1 MKYALTAIN
10 IRVCYRL
17 PGEWLPGVSARCP
30 CRQSPALRP
39 GRRRRHQRQYPL
51 VRHWARATPCA
62 VDSST
67 MPGCTSWLRPA
78 LMLSGTK
85 PVRWAAQQRARQAG
99 HQVALKHLG
108 LQRRALRGH
117 PDGGRGQWRG
127 SGCHG
132 AGHSVQ
138 RQMAWQVHAVMQD
151 AQDVDLVLV
160 TVDPENNQMPPSAS
174 LSGHMQGVNIFGHV
188 TARFATDDRGASA

>member
-10 IRVCYRL
+10 IRVFDRL

-51 VRHWARATPCA
+51 VRHWAPATPCA

-85 PVRWAAQQRARQAG
+85 PVAT
-99 HQVALKHLG
+99 
-108 LQRRALRGH
+108 
-117 PDGGRGQWRG
+117 
-127 SGCHG
+127 GC
-132 AGHSVQ
+132 
-138 RQMAWQVHAVMQD
+138 
-151 AQDVDLVLV
+151 
-160 TVDPENNQMPPSAS
+160 
-174 LSGHMQGVNIFGHV
+174 V
-188 TARFATDDRGASA
+188 TARASARPSGRAETARAAAPCFARPSGSMAWAVAGKWVSWCGVVQCNVRWRGRSMLSCRIRRMSICCLALSARKSKKCRP